1 MLVNLSIRNIVLIE
15 KLDLTWRAGLC
26 TLTGETGAGKSILL
40 DALALATGARGDAGL
55 VRSGAEQGTVTAAF
69 DISEDK
75 LVTRVLQEH
84 DIPCEGQIIL
94 RRDIPCEGQIILR
107 RVQSKDGRSRAFIN
121 DAPVSVNLLKTVGS
135 ALVEIHGQN
144 ESQSLTDGPIQLS
157 LIDSYAGHRD
167 KVFQLK
173 EKYSHLKECE
183 EQLDLYKNASD
194 RAAAEED
201 FLRHA
206 LEELEK
212 LDPIEGEEAK
222 LSEER
227 TLLMNSEKI
236 AGYISEALALM
247 EGDKALQ
254 SALNGAL
261 RQLEKV
267 ADQAAGRLDTTITAL
282 ERAIIEADEAQ
293 TQLLDASREMV
304 YDPQR
309 LEQVEER
316 LFGLKA
322 LARKHGV
329 QVDQL
334 PATKTMLQQ
343 QVEDIESGAD
353 RLVELQKNV
362 AQAFKDYEI
371 LALSI
376 SKTRIDAADKL
387 DKTVM
392 KELEP
397 LKLNGGGFQTSFSH
411 VEPSMGTA
419 TGIDSVQFMA
429 STNPGMP
436 AGPISKIAS
445 GGELARFMLALK
457 VALAEA
463 SDPLTMIF
471 DEVDAGVG
479 GAVAEAVG
487 SRLKLL
493 AENGQVLVVT
503 HSPQVAACGNHHWL
517 ISKSIDDES
526 TMTRVEEL
534 STQNREEEIARMLAG
549 ASVTQEARAAA
560 VRLLGGQV

>member
-69 DISEDK
+69 DINEDK
-75 LVTRVLQEH
+75 RVTRVLQEH
-84 DIPCEGQIIL
+84 
-94 RRDIPCEGQIILR
+94 DIPCEGQIILR

-144 ESQSLTDGPIQLS
+144 ESQSLTDGPVQLS
-157 LIDSYAGHRD
+157 LIDSYAGHQD
-167 KVFQLK
+167 KVLQLK

-183 EQLDLYKNASD
+183 EQLELYKNASD

-282 ERAIIEADEAQ
+282 ERAVIEADEAQ
-293 TQLLDASREMV
+293 TQLLDASRDMI

-334 PATKTMLQQ
+334 PATKIMIQQ
-343 QVEDIESGAD
+343 QLEDIESGAD

-362 AQAFKDYEI
+362 AQAFKDYET

-376 SKTRIDAADKL
+376 SKTRIEAADKL

-463 SDPLTMIF
+463 SDPLTMVF

-493 AENGQVLVVT
+493 AKNGQVLVVT

-517 ISKSIDDES
+517 ISKSVDDES
-526 TMTRVEEL
+526 TMTRVDEL

-549 ASVTQEARAAA
+549 ASVTEEARAAA
-560 VRLLGGQV
+560 VRLLGGQL

>member
-75 LVTRVLQEH
+75 LITRVLQEH
-84 DIPCEGQIIL
+84 
-94 RRDIPCEGQIILR
+94 DIPCEGQIILR

-144 ESQSLTDGPIQLS
+144 ESQSLTDGPVQLS

-267 ADQAAGRLDTTITAL
+267 ADQAAGRLDSTITAL
-282 ERAIIEADEAQ
+282 ERAVIEADEAQ
-293 TQLLDASREMV
+293 TQLLDSSREMV

-334 PATKTMLQQ
+334 QATKTMLQQ

-429 STNPGMP
+429 NTNPGMP

-549 ASVTQEARAAA
+549 ASVTEEARAAA
-560 VRLLGGQV
+560 VRLLGGPL

>member
-69 DISEDK
+69 DIPEEK
-75 LVTRVLQEH
+75 LVTRIMEEH
-84 DIPCEGQIIL
+84 DL
-94 RRDIPCEGQIILR
+94 PCEGQIILR
-107 RVQSKDGRSRAFIN
+107 RVQSKDGRSRAFVN
-121 DAPVSVNLLKTVGS
+121 DAPVSVHLLKTIGS

-144 ESQSLTDGPIQLS
+144 ESQSLTDGPVQLS
-157 LIDSYAGHRD
+157 LLDSYAGHGD
-167 KVFQLK
+167 KVDALK
-173 EKYSHLKECE
+173 QKYNHLKECE
-183 EQLDLYKNASD
+183 EQLELYKNASE

-212 LDPIEGEEAK
+212 IDPKEGEEES

-236 AGYISEALALM
+236 AGYIAEALVLM

-267 ADQAAGRLDTTITAL
+267 SDQAAGRLDTTITAL
-282 ERAIIEADEAQ
+282 ERAVIEADEAQ
-293 TQLLDASREMV
+293 TQLLEASRDLV

-322 LARKHGV
+322 LARKHAV

-343 QVEDIESGAD
+343 QLDDIESGAD
-353 RLVELQKNV
+353 RLNELQQNV
-362 AQAFKDYEI
+362 EKAFKDYEV

-376 SKTRIDAADKL
+376 SKTRQQAALKL

-397 LKLNGGGFQTSFSH
+397 LKLNGGGFQTVLSH
-411 VEPSMGTA
+411 VTPLMGTA
-419 TGIDSVQFMA
+419 TGIDSAQFMA

-463 SDPLTMIF
+463 SQPLTMIF

-517 ISKSIDDES
+517 ISKSVDDDS

-549 ASVTQEARAAA
+549 ASVTDEARAAA
-560 VRLLGGQV
+560 VRLLGGQL

>member
-94 RRDIPCEGQIILR
+94 RR
-107 RVQSKDGRSRAFIN
+107 VQSKDGRSRAFIN

-144 ESQSLTDGPIQLS
+144 ESQSLTDGPVQLS

-183 EQLDLYKNASD
+183 EQLALYKNASD